1 MVSDLAFVGIGAMYL
16 KTVIVQQL
24 GKSAHADT
32 ADSDEIYICRM
43 VKVNLIHNKNHAF
56 LLYIICNVLTL
67 L

>member
-1 MVSDLAFVGIGAMYL
+1 MFCDLAFVGIGAMYPE
-16 KTVIVQQL
+16 TVIVEKL

-43 VKVNLIHNKNHAF
+43 VKVDLIHNKNHAF
-56 LLYIICNVLTL
+56 LLYIIYNVLHL